1 MKNIIS
7 SVKNKILPKYLSKD
21 IEKNVSKNIQN
32 YKDKST
38 DINILLNRVREDNKK
53 ESRKKILYKQKKGR
67 LEKLD
72 REVQF
77 IRLELDKL
85 SSKEEKTPLEK
96 EKIIELEEKIN
107 TRRKTFFI
115 K

>member
-21 IEKNVSKNIQN
+21 IEKNVSKNVQN

-53 ESRKKILYKQKKGR
+53 ESRKKILFSAVASAGI
-67 LEKLD
+67 LIFGVL
-72 REVQF
+72 VF
-77 IRLELDKL
+77 
-85 SSKEEKTPLEK
+85 
-96 EKIIELEEKIN
+96 
-107 TRRKTFFI
+107 
-115 K
+115 